1 MPCIDFEKGTV
12 FRCLKLVQCNDGQQS
27 ASVLIWNLC
36 SLHCCSQMLNLFSD
50 VKFQFQFWNQYVPIG
65 LLFPAQ
71 YARKPKN
78 MPTFKIY
85 LKIWPLKK
93 YAYKPR
99 IHLQRIL
106 IATLSTSSHNHH
118 THNDSYNHDMT
129 RRSRFL
135 VIIIVILITIMIIIV
150 KVTVITTSAIIMIW
164 PEEIDSSWS

>member
-1 MPCIDFEKGTV
+1 MMGNN
-12 FRCLKLVQCNDGQQS
+12 R
-27 ASVLIWNLC
+27 
-36 SLHCCSQMLNLFSD
+36 HLFSFETF
-50 VKFQFQFWNQYVPIG
+50 VVCIVALRCWILFSEIKFQFQFWNQYVPIG